1 MKDILAIVTGGAHDE
16 LRLNCATDICRI
28 FGSHLTV
35 AVVNELPS
43 PQVYAAADP
52 SFGVAAADADV
63 RAAAMSRGQELKQ
76 WAEDRL
82 ARLSSPASVL
92 AINDFKDNLG
102 PALCEYSR
110 LSDLMVAT
118 LPTLSSH
125 ADLMNVAI
133 DSVLIEGACPILCLP
148 HEPANVAMATHAV
161 VAWNGSRKSARALN
175 GSFSLLRHVKK
186 VTVLQVDQALRQ
198 AGAASGP
205 GDEVLVRLKHQGIEA
220 DLDRVS
226 SEGLLTADAIIAEVR
241 RLGADLL
248 ILGAQAEGGIRQWFQ
263 NSVSRQILT
272 DAKMPIMIAN

>member
-1 MKDILAIVTGGAHDE
+1 MAP
-16 LRLNCATDICRI
+16 
-28 FGSHLTV
+28 HLTV

-63 RAAAMSRGQELKQ
+63 RAAAMSRGQELQQ

-92 AINDFKDNLG
+92 AINEFNGNLG

-125 ADLMNVAI
+125 TDLMNVAI

-161 VAWNGSRKSARALN
+161 VAWNGSRESARALN

-263 NSVSRQILT
+263 NSVSRQILA